1 MGTEPEFKDGHNS
14 YTMANSSMCTS
25 GRVANVDYCL
35 MPSKSLL
42 LTSLGKLWQ
51 YRLAGHRRRCQD
63 RGKTEWVQAC
73 Q

>member
-1 MGTEPEFKDGHNS
+1 MGTEAELQDGHNS
-14 YTMANSSMCTS
+14 YTMANSATCTS

-35 MPSKSLL
+35 MPSKSLI

-51 YRLAGHRRRCQD
+51 FRLSGQGRRCRD
-63 RGKTEWVQAC
+63 RGKPKVQAC